1 MGAPLLISFFL
12 FLLILLLLDCQLLV
26 SVLSL
31 HEVEGVG
38 ELTTGEGGA
47 MF

>member
-1 MGAPLLISFFL
+1 MGAPCLCAFFL
-12 FLLILLLLDCQLLV
+12 FLLLLLLLDCRLLV
-26 SVLSL
+26 SVLSV

-38 ELTTGEGGA
+38 ELTTGEGEA